1 MEGLSILF
9 WVCLLLIRFDLI
21 KLKKHLFLCNHFKTQ
36 VIAVLVDFVP
46 VARCGIVCPNFADFA
61 PCYCVDNGDGQSI
74 YLDCSYQNL
83 NDSATTPILNSFLS
97 NPNVDPVVEMN
108 LSDNQLTQIPNE
120 IRYFDYLQIVDLD
133 FNKIL
138 SIKSGAFNFTSRLRY
153 LYLNGNPTGHK
164 INYIEPGAFLG
175 KILHFH

>member
-1 MEGLSILF
+1 
-9 WVCLLLIRFDLI
+9 
-21 KLKKHLFLCNHFKTQ
+21 
-36 VIAVLVDFVP
+36 
-46 VARCGIVCPNFADFA
+46 
-61 PCYCVDNGDGQSI
+61 
-74 YLDCSYQNL
+74 
-83 NDSATTPILNSFLS
+83 
-97 NPNVDPVVEMN
+97 MN

-164 INYIEPGAFLG
+164 INYIEPGAFVG
-175 KILHFH
+175 KILYFHWTSAVHVHF